1 MKITRKQ
8 LLRIIKEEINNK
20 IKIYT
25 STIIYFWPGLYPNS
39 DKHSVQKYLTSRLG
53 ADATVEIIDGHM
65 FARYNGDTL
74 FVVPANYAVSFSTV
88 DKLINERVEV
98 THGPNIKRY
107 LAGYSAGS
115 AGVVSAQKSS
125 VIFDYTIL
133 ADPTPISGAKFDE
146 LNYNPSNWT
155 AYSSYSN
162 TMEAMIKN
170 NPGKLINKTSKR
182 HEQYMYDAVD
192 TLISRA

>member
-39 DKHSVQKYLTSRLG
+39 AKHSVQKYLTSRLG
-53 ADATVEIIDGHM
+53 ADAIIETIDGHM

-74 FVVPANYAVSFSTV
+74 FVVPKNHAVSFSTIN
-88 DKLINERVEV
+88 KLINERVEV
-98 THGPNIKRY
+98 TLGPNIKRY

-115 AGVVSAQKSS
+115 TGVVSAQKSS

-146 LNYNPSNWT
+146 LNYNPSNW
-155 AYSSYSN
+155 AGYSWYN
-162 TMEAMIKN
+162 GTMEEMIKN
-170 NPGKLINKTSKR
+170 NHGKLINKTNKS
-182 HEQYMYDAVD
+182 HEQYMHDAVD
-192 TLISRA
+192 ALISMS